1 MGQNLYQDAI
11 AEARQ
16 LREMAEQ
23 NAKNV
28 IIDAVTPRIRQLIE
42 QQLVESE
49 HEDAELVPDEVMP
62 DEEAESGPVSV
73 SSGSADPSGD
83 TSVRVGSG
91 GDVEI
96 EVGGVSISLDTS
108 GEGDAAPAEDAGD
121 DVLLDDAVAEALA
134 RVVASSNS
142 SRKKI
147 RSKIRILERRV
158 GLLKEAF
165 TFAKDSKDQ
174 KAQLKTAKI
183 FESLAREAV
192 SLRESVIITE
202 QNTNGGVLDRAR
214 VDAIIKEMKDM
225 SKRNNRNIFDFLFE
239 AEDSQAT
246 GRQALSELDL
256 VLSDEDLEALGV
268 EDPEEA
274 SVDALDVEVEMAG
287 GEDEGEDDMEEEG
300 DDDGE
305 ELEEVYEI
313 DENALRREIRRL
325 RSLNE
330 NDPVDGSGD
339 SSFGGGDAEDE
350 MFVDVDEDDLLDALE
365 DELGDAPMPD
375 AGPALPESRR
385 RRMRRRQRRIAES
398 RRGRE
403 TSTST
408 QRQLNEYKKA
418 AHALKSQL
426 TEMNLFNAKLLYANK
441 LMQNR
446 NLTQKQQRAIVE
458 ALDNAKT
465 LREAKLLYQSLTK
478 SLNKV
483 PRKNL
488 NEGSLRTLG
497 SSSKSTRSGAPANSG
512 VEVDRWATLAGL
524 HKD

>member
-287 GEDEGEDDMEEEG
+287 GEDEGGDDMEEEG

-403 TSTST
+403 ASTST